1 MMKRITPLTSV
12 VIAIIVFPA
21 TFSLYSIIYAAIYG
35 VRTTVALMRYYWDGE
50 IVLCPPRELA
60 EDVQWA
66 VGKWNQAIQYF
77 SMRYMLLDAMKTRM
91 RVSSEEDNSC
101 NIFFEY
107 YDLPRSRS
115 PADKLCVSI
124 NLDPNDIVVAYVDF
138 TSPPAFTIDGD
149 VTTPVKAAKIHL
161 WRGLNALERR
171 AMIVHEIAAL
181 LGIGPPI
188 YSRQPKYRS
197 ASDLWG
203 SLHVTSADIYAL
215 FVKNRY
221 AEKGSGIIELT
232 TPWIIPYTI
241 VEEDRFH
248 TLIAFFTSIM
258 AAITTYITSSR
269 RWKNVG

>member
-1 MMKRITPLTSV
+1 MMKRITSLTSV
-12 VIAIIVFPA
+12 VVAIIVFLA
-21 TFSLYSIIYAAIYG
+21 TFSLYSIVYAAIYG

-50 IVLCPPRELA
+50 IVLCPPEELV

-66 VGKWNQAIQYF
+66 VEKWNQAIQYF
-77 SMRYMLLDAMKTRM
+77 SIRYMLPDAMKTKI
-91 RVSSEEDNSC
+91 RVSSEEDHGC
-101 NIFFEY
+101 NVFFEY
-107 YDLPRSRS
+107 YDS
-115 PADKLCVSI
+115 PEDCPLIGKSGVLI
-124 NLDPNDIVVAYVDF
+124 NLDLDDIVVAYVNF
-138 TSPPAFTIDGD
+138 TSPPIFTIDKD

-171 AMIVHEIAAL
+171 AMIVHEIAIL

-215 FVKNRY
+215 SVKNRY

-241 VEEDRFH
+241 VEEDQLH
-248 TLIAFFTSIM
+248 TLTALFTSIM

-269 RWKNVG
+269 RWKVAG